1 MGLVAVGDKPRSM
14 SAGYTKTIEA
24 LQAKSAEGERRR
36 IAKAIEL
43 AMKSGAS
50 RRPLS
55 GRACASGLFYA
66 RGDGAIYAE
75 RGLEKQIKAIAE
87 AGRPLAPTP
96 RCANPVGD
104 EGHEGRHALVFA
116 GDIMIEL
123 AELEDKKGNVRVAML
138 AATSDV
144 PVGTLLIAFEEA
156 QKR

>member
-1 MGLVAVGDKPRSM
+1 M

-43 AMKSGAS
+43 AMKSGAVCLGEGADERVRVAFS
-50 RRPLS
+50 MRGGWGDLRREGAREADQGDCG
-55 GRACASGLFYA
+55 GREAV
-66 RGDGAIYAE
+66 GADAA
-75 RGLEKQIKAIAE
+75 LCKSS
-87 AGRPLAPTP
+87 
-96 RCANPVGD
+96 GD